1 MNETRLSLAL
11 PAGTVLRRGRDRY
24 ILGGVTGFGGT
35 SLFYTAK
42 KEGSN
47 LPFGIKECCPAEMT
61 RYLRREGGVL
71 TGVSTQTEHALEEA
85 RKRMM
90 RETEISRDVAAVS
103 AQTIP
108 VWEAPRNFAVETAAG
123 RAPAPAGSFLILRDM
138 SSVGMFLPQLLE
150 ECALP
155 PADGHPLRTGG
166 RPHIHTA
173 ACILEQALQA
183 LELVHKAG
191 YLYGDMQVQNV
202 FFAGTRPEK
211 GKIGLA
217 CLLDFGCARPLADRV
232 GGGQETA
239 RIEDRMV
246 FSTPGYTAPEILW
259 HNDGNLRLTP
269 AADVYSAGRLLLF
282 LLRGR
287 TYFEN
292 GRDRLLTEQASLGC
306 VLPYEGERLGC
317 SARSLRLLQRILDRS
332 LEPEREKRYQTAAAM
347 LEEVEELAWM
357 TRSPTD
363 RLSLACP
370 ALPDEEFL
378 PRDEK
383 LAEIDR
389 CLFQRC
395 KPAVVWGFA
404 GMGKTELVLKFRQRY
419 TRGQAYF
426 VRFRDSVRE
435 TVTGPIADAFS
446 GYDRRDVHGREK
458 PEEQIY
464 REVMKLLGERS
475 ENDLLILDNMDG
487 DEGGFDV
494 LRGEPAFRDL
504 CALPMGLL
512 VTTRSL
518 VEDGVEVDTLPQPL
532 LRQLLRRFAPDLSD
546 EMADALIN
554 AVEGHTLTVELMGR
568 TLKTSIPRL
577 SPEVLLE
584 KLTLG
589 DLDSKALAK
598 VSSPKDREG
607 RMERIQ
613 GHLTALFRLSDLSEK
628 EKQMLGYALPMSE
641 AGLAAEDF
649 AQVPDFDQDVLLRL
663 IDRGWIR
670 RSKDDILTM
679 HPLVQEIGLGEAEV
693 RVRALFDFSEAMT
706 FKIVTNYGVSDA
718 AIGRVLGY
726 LGNLYVYSGRGPTVK
741 TLSGMRIQQILLF
754 QGRYRLALKWAR
766 KLLEWLEAH
775 PDKERYPKCMRT
787 ALRSCA
793 DCMEALGQA
802 EEAAVFR
809 EKAEL
814 LSARIPEAPELE
826 NTNEIY
832 LPKLVGGI
840 LRERLMRRQRLIA
853 LLEEEQYPAVI
864 RQYEEDR
871 SWFLQNGMDTALLDG
886 AASEAYEAL
895 GEHAK
900 AVRALRD
907 ACAGM
912 EQWDRPTAVC
922 LHCLV
927 RLAEYCS
934 EDGTVEEGRTLL
946 LRALDVLEQLF
957 PEERG
962 YILRSDGATI
972 IELAEVNGWTEEA
985 AAWQKLATEL
995 ENEIGSDE
1003 PDC

>member
-1 MNETRLSLAL
+1 MNERRLSLAL
-11 PAGTVLRRGRDRY
+11 PAGTVLCRGRDRY

-42 KEGSN
+42 KEGST

-71 TGVSTQTEHALEEA
+71 TGVSAQAEHALGEA

-90 RETEISRDVAAVS
+90 RETEISRNVAAVS

-108 VWEAPRNFAVETAAG
+108 VWEAPRDSAVETAAG
-123 RAPAPAGSFLILRDM
+123 RTPAPAGSFLILRDM

-155 PADGHPLRTGG
+155 PAEGHPLRTGG

-202 FFAGTRPEK
+202 FFAGARPEK

-217 CLLDFGCARPLADRV
+217 CLLDFGCARPLTDRA

-363 RLSLACP
+363 RLSLSCP

-378 PRDEK
+378 PREEK
-383 LAEIDR
+383 LAEINR
-389 CLFQRC
+389 CLERRR
-395 KPAVVWGFA
+395 KPVVVWGFA
-404 GMGKTELVLKFRQRY
+404 GMGKTELALKFAQKY
-419 TRGQAYF
+419 TRGQAYA
-426 VRFRDSVRE
+426 VRFRNSVRQ

-446 GYDRRDVHGREK
+446 GYDRRDIHGREK

-464 REVMKLLGERS
+464 REVMKRLGERS

-504 CALPMGLL
+504 CALPMGLV
-512 VTTRSL
+512 VTTRSPA
-518 VEDGVEVDTLPQPL
+518 EGGVEVDAMPLPQ
-532 LRQLLRRFAPDLSD
+532 LRQLLRRFAPELSD
-546 EMADALIN
+546 EMADALIR

-577 SPEVLLE
+577 SPEALLE
-584 KLTLG
+584 KLTRG
-589 DLDSKALAK
+589 DLDSGALAK
-598 VSSPKDREG
+598 VASPKDREG

-613 GHLTALFRLSDLSEK
+613 GHLTALFRLSNLPPEEK
-628 EKQMLGYALPMSE
+628 RLLAYALPVSPE
-641 AGLAAEDF
+641 GLAAEDF
-649 AQVPDFDQDVLLRL
+649 AQVPGFDQDVLLRL
-663 IDRGWIR
+663 MDRGWIR
-670 RSKDDILTM
+670 RGEDDVLTM
-679 HPLVQEIGLGEAEV
+679 HPLVQEIGLRELDFDPEDIRRFAAQLYLRTESGM
-693 RVRALFDFSEAMT
+693 ALTRRRRNAYIAAT
-706 FKIVTNYGVSDA
+706 IGLDA
-718 AIGRVLGY
+718 FVWQ
-726 LGNLYVYSGRGPTVK
+726 SGR
-741 TLSGMRIQQILLF
+741 ICQ
-754 QGRYRLALKWAR
+754 WA
-766 KLLEWLEAH
+766 
-775 PDKERYPKCMRT
+775 
-787 ALRSCA
+787 
-793 DCMEALGQA
+793 
-802 EEAAVFR
+802 
-809 EKAEL
+809 
-814 LSARIPEAPELE
+814 
-826 NTNEIY
+826 
-832 LPKLVGGI
+832 
-840 LRERLMRRQRLIA
+840 
-853 LLEEEQYPAVI
+853 
-864 RQYEEDR
+864 
-871 SWFLQNGMDTALLDG
+871 
-886 AASEAYEAL
+886 
-895 GEHAK
+895 
-900 AVRALRD
+900 
-907 ACAGM
+907 
-912 EQWDRPTAVC
+912 
-922 LHCLV
+922 LV
-927 RLAEYCS
+927 R
-934 EDGTVEEGRTLL
+934 
-946 LRALDVLEQLF
+946 
-957 PEERG
+957 
-962 YILRSDGATI
+962 
-972 IELAEVNGWTEEA
+972 GWTEEA
-985 AAWQKLATEL
+985 AALSEHTLRCVGDCPGRNLQSAAMTNELCANALGRQKKVKYLVSLDRNPPIHPPREGQMQHPPEDAERRAMDWLYRVADADWLNLLTDAVRIYEEERPEDVPRVYGDLAALAAADAYRKLRE
-995 ENEIGSDE
+995 SDFE
-1003 PDC
+1003 EAVLWRRAHGIPTPQT

>member
-1 MNETRLSLAL
+1 MNERIISLAL
-11 PAGTVLRRGRDRY
+11 PAGTVLRRGSDRY
-24 ILGGVTGFGGT
+24 ILGEVASFGGS

-42 KEGSN
+42 KEGSA
-47 LPFGIKECCPAEMT
+47 LRFGIKECCPMDLAG
-61 RYLRREGGVL
+61 RLRRKGSIL
-71 TGVSTQTEHALEEA
+71 TGTDDQAKYALTQARARMLGEA
-85 RKRMM
+85 
-90 RETEISRDVAAVS
+90 EISQKVAAVS
-103 AQTIP
+103 AKTIP
-108 VWEAPRNFAVETAAG
+108 VWEASGDFTVETAG
-123 RAPAPAGSFLILRDM
+123 ESTPAPAGSFLILRDV
-138 SSVGMFLPQLLE
+138 SQTGMFLPQLLA
-150 ECALP
+150 ECLLP
-155 PADGHPLRTGG
+155 PEEDHPLRTGG
-166 RPHIHTA
+166 RPSLHTTA
-173 ACILEQALQA
+173 RILEGVLRA

-191 YLYGDMQVQNV
+191 YLYGDVQVGNI
-202 FFAGTRPEK
+202 FFADAQPEK
-211 GKIGLA
+211 GDIGFA
-217 CLLDFGCARPLADRV
+217 CLLDFGCARPLRDRK
-232 GGGQETA
+232 GGGKETA
-239 RIEDRMV
+239 PITDRMV
-246 FSTPGYTAPEILW
+246 FSTPGYTAPEITW
-259 HNDGNLRLTP
+259 YNDGNLRLTP

-292 GRDRLLTEQASLGC
+292 GRDRILAEGMTLLRLLSHEGEQLGC
-306 VLPYEGERLGC
+306 TGE
-317 SARSLRLLQRILDRS
+317 SLRLLQSLLDWS
-332 LEPEREKRYQTAAAM
+332 LALDPDNRYEDAGEM
-347 LEEVEELAWM
+347 LAEVEKLVDLTRPPNRQLA
-357 TRSPTD
+357 
-363 RLSLACP
+363 LSFS
-370 ALPDEEFL
+370 ALTEEEFL
-378 PRDEK
+378 PREEK

-389 CLFQRC
+389 CLRRRR
-395 KPAVVWGFA
+395 KPVVVWGFA
-404 GMGKTELVLKFRQRY
+404 GMGKTELALKFAQRY

-426 VRFRDSVRE
+426 VRFRNSVRE

-504 CALPMGLL
+504 SALPMGLL
-512 VTTRSL
+512 VTTRSPA
-518 VEDGVEVDTLPQPL
+518 EGGVEVDTLPLPL
-532 LRQLLRRFAPDLSD
+532 LRQLLRRGAPELSD
-546 EMADALIN
+546 EMTDVLID

-577 SPEVLLE
+577 RPEVLLE
-584 KLTLG
+584 KLTQG

-607 RMERIQ
+607 RMERIR
-613 GHLTALFRLSDLSEK
+613 GHLTALFRLSDLPEK

-693 RVRALFDFSEAMT
+693 RARALFDFSEAMS

-726 LGNLYVYSGRGPTVK
+726 LGNLYIYSGPTVT

-754 QGRYRLALKWAR
+754 QGRYRLALKWAQ

-802 EEAAVFR
+802 EEAAVCR

-814 LSARIPEAPELE
+814 LSARIPEAPEPE

-840 LRERLMRRQRLIA
+840 LREQLMRRQRLIA

-871 SWFLQNGMDTALLDG
+871 SWFLQNGMDTPLLDG
-886 AASEAYEAL
+886 IASEAYEAL
-895 GEHAK
+895 GEHEK
-900 AVRALRD
+900 AVRTLRE

-912 EQWDRPTAVC
+912 EQWDRPTAVW
-922 LHCLV
+922 LLCLV

-957 PEERG
+957 PEQREAV
-962 YILRSDGATI
+962 LRSDGAAI
-972 IELAEVNGWTEEA
+972 IRLAETNGWTEEA
-985 AAWQKLATEL
+985 SAWRKCMTEL
-995 ENEIGSDE
+995 ENESE
-1003 PDC
+1003 